1 MWLMNYITKNSITA
15 PKAEKGGVKSS
26 GNTVSVDSSEEH
38 RGIKCCVPYGFA
50 SVVPVGESA
59 VVLPLANGE
68 VSLGVLAKNVELDEG
83 EVMLSS
89 KGGASIVLKNE
100 AGFLSTARRCSMR
113 DTMIKNGDIV
123 IGSSG
128 NTVLLEGSDA
138 KFQQAVLCI
147 SAKLGGFVYDRDFGS
162 KVLLQDKTLSAKQTE
177 LLANESL
184 AKMKNTYA
192 SVKSVGRQITI
203 DLTVDDITR
212 EVQINGNL

>member
-1 MWLMNYITKNSITA
+1 
-15 PKAEKGGVKSS
+15 
-26 GNTVSVDSSEEH
+26 
-38 RGIKCCVPYGFA
+38 
-50 SVVPVGESA
+50 
-59 VVLPLANGE
+59 
-68 VSLGVLAKNVELDEG
+68 
-83 EVMLSS
+83 
-89 KGGASIVLKNE
+89 
-100 AGFLSTARRCSMR
+100 MR

-128 NTVLLEGSDA
+128 NTVLLEGTDA

-147 SAKLGGFVYDRDFGS
+147 SAKLGRFVYDRNLGS

-184 AKMKNTYA
+184 AKMENTYA

-203 DLTVDDITR
+203 DLTVGDITR